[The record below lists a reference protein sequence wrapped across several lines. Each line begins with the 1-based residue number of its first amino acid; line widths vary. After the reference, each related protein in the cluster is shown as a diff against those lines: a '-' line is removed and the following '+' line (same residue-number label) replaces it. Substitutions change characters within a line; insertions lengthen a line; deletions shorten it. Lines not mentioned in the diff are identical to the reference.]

1 VSGYVLRLNDEPA
14 DAPLPRRNELKEFAM
29 IIPAYMNKE
38 RQRGRGGRPLQR
50 SGELN
55 QFDVMRSPF
64 NMTLPLRFQLR
75 KRLRFG
81 LPTLANRHVRC
92 GEADLHR
99 RDGVGRAREGGKMA
113 QVTQSVA
120 NESESQ

>member
-1 VSGYVLRLNDEPA
+1 
-14 DAPLPRRNELKEFAM
+14 M

-38 RQRGRGGRPLQR
+38 RQRGRGGRPLQWSR
-50 SGELN
+50 ELN
-55 QFDVMRSPF
+55 QVRRHAISFQHDVTIALSIAQAIAIWSPNAREPARS
-64 NMTLPLRFQLR
+64 
-75 KRLRFG
+75 
-81 LPTLANRHVRC
+81 VRRS
-92 GEADLHR
+92 GSTR

>member
-1 VSGYVLRLNDEPA
+1 MSGYVLRLNDEPA
-14 DAPLPRRNELKEFAM
+14 DALLPRRNELKEFAM

-81 LPTLANRHVRC
+81 LPTLANRPFGAEKWIYTVATALAGR
-92 GEADLHR
+92 EKAARWR
-99 RDGVGRAREGGKMA
+99 R
-113 QVTQSVA
+113 
-120 NESESQ
+120 